1 MTTKNND
8 YKNNDYKIIIDYK
21 IMTTKNNDY
30 KIIIDYKIMTD
41 YKLMTF
47 PK

>member
-1 MTTKNND
+1 MTLENYDFRKLYMTTKNYN
-8 YKNNDYKIIIDYK
+8 Y
-21 IMTTKNNDY
+21 KNNDY

>member
-1 MTTKNND
+1 MTT
-8 YKNNDYKIIIDYK
+8 K

-30 KIIIDYKIMTD
+30 KIIIDYKNNDYKVIINYKIMTD

>member
-1 MTTKNND
+1 
-8 YKNNDYKIIIDYK
+8 
-21 IMTTKNNDY
+21 MTTKNNDY
-30 KIIIDYKIMTD
+30 KIIIDYKNNDYKVIINYKIMTD